1 MKGGREGQNL
11 GSVEQENE
19 DVPMYSGQC
28 GSGSKG
34 SVGLRVQVG

>member
-11 GSVEQENE
+11 GSVEHENE

-28 GSGSKG
+28 GFKSASGIKTD
-34 SVGLRVQVG
+34 